1 MIHNNPPFDGG
12 AERLCL
18 GAMLI
23 LPESAPYWE
32 TIVRPDDFFVP
43 KHRAIARAVYDLRS
57 KGLIHDAVA
66 LANYFVA
73 QSNGTSQDIAVTS
86 SELMALTEEAL
97 GEGLLD
103 NLSKHAE
110 RVRILSVVREMR
122 SLAQLIA
129 VEAATITQDAE
140 AWLDSVTQRV
150 MHITQRSPRA
160 ERPADVASLTR
171 ETVTRLMSGGKPSGV
186 MLPEKF
192 GNLRRLWT
200 RLQPKLYFIAA
211 RPGVGKTSLLYEMS
225 HEIAATGAGIC
236 VNLSWEME
244 EDELILRELARRV
257 GRSVDEIDI
266 GPDGAA
272 SRFSKEVQD
281 AGIRMQTDIP
291 ATIDFCPGLPV
302 EQIKARVRRRLWEA
316 QRVYGDLPL
325 VLVTADYLQLIRP
338 QVDRGNTNS
347 NLEHITRE
355 LALASGEL
363 KVPFVV
369 GCQLNRESDKKGER
383 PSLKDL
389 RGSGA
394 IEQDAHG
401 VIFLHRET
409 EEGETEIIIGKQ
421 RRGPKG
427 LGFLNFIG
435 RTTSFM
441 PSRKEP
447 MSLNG
452 VPIRDTAPAPAD
464 DYSDYDWSTP

>member
-43 KHRAIARAVYDLRS
+43 KHRTIARAVYDLRS
-57 KGLIHDAVA
+57 KGMLHDAVA

-73 QSNGTSQDIAVTS
+73 QSNGTAQDIAVTS
-86 SELMALTEEAL
+86 SELMELTEEVL
-97 GEGLLD
+97 SDGLLD
-103 NLSKHAE
+103 NLAKHAE

-122 SLAQLIA
+122 ALAQLVA
-129 VEAATITQDAE
+129 VEASTVTQDAE
-140 AWLDSVTQRV
+140 KWLDSVTQRV
-150 MHITQRSPRA
+150 MQITQRSPRA
-160 ERPADVASLTR
+160 ERPADVAALTR
-171 ETVTRLMSGGKPSGV
+171 ETVTRLMAGGQPSGV
-186 MLPEKF
+186 VMPEKF
-192 GNLRRLWT
+192 GNMRVLWA

-211 RPGVGKTSLLYEMS
+211 RPGVGKTSLLYEIS
-225 HEIAATGAGIC
+225 HEVAATGAGIC

-244 EDELILRELARRV
+244 EEELILRELARRV

-266 GPDGAA
+266 LPDGRPSLF
-272 SRFSKEVQD
+272 SREVGE
-281 AGIRMQTDIP
+281 AGTRMQKELP

-302 EQIKARVRRRLWEA
+302 EQIKARVRRRHWEA

-325 VLVTADYLQLIRP
+325 VLVTLDYLQLMRP
-338 QVDRGNTNS
+338 QVDRGTTNA
-347 NLEHITRE
+347 NLEFITRE

-363 KVPFVV
+363 KVPFLV
-369 GCQLNRESDKKGER
+369 GCQLNRDSDKRGER
-383 PSLKDL
+383 PGLKDL

-401 VIFLHRET
+401 VVFLHREE
-409 EEGETEIIIGKQ
+409 EEGETEVIIGKQ

-427 LGFLNFIG
+427 RAFLDFKG
-435 RTTSFM
+435 RTTSFEA
-441 PSRKEP
+441 SRKEP
-447 MSLNG
+447 LSLNG
-452 VPIRDTAPAPAD
+452 TPLRTITPLATDNYNWDTP
-464 DYSDYDWSTP
+464 